1 MKNKA
6 LNHSTWRLLLFALL
20 ILAGFTHA
28 QADVYLIGDNVGWEN
43 SSGQMSTTDNTN
55 YYLYN
60 QQFNDGQN
68 FRFNSQN
75 SWQGTNYGAENN
87 GWWFTTAMVGTGDG
101 RTAVYANS
109 SGENNFVWK
118 GGNGKYNVCFNINDK
133 KVTITP
139 ADLYF
144 IGDPVA
150 GGWNTGTQMNTTDH
164 YVFTLSNVT
173 LTNGNYYRFCS
184 SGNSNSA
191 YQITTNNDS
200 HYWINN
206 DMLNQTKPLKYF
218 DGAPSANFYF
228 NSTTGLY
235 DIVVDLHQNW
245 VKISPK
251 IDFSN
256 LYVLGA
262 INSQSWHA
270 NEGTLMTKNGDNYT
284 LTNVYL
290 KNGAKFSFTTAL
302 GASADDWDSIKGS
315 RIGSN
320 ATSGDNPAWWIN
332 SDMIGTAQNAMGTM
346 GTHYDFYFN
355 AESGYYDMEVNL
367 VNGTIKISAPSYPI
381 VYVFD
386 SANPFLYA
394 KQGDTELNG
403 SGHGNNMGNF
413 RQIGNVEWYTWTS
426 TVASSAS
433 NPINIT
439 LRHINIEKTG
449 ISMTGNDLYFIWNEE
464 TKTYTQIDKAEAEK
478 LRSITVSVRRDSDT
492 EDAPSL
498 RAVGTETS
506 EIPFVGEFP
515 YTNYSYG
522 SVWWKKTLVV
532 YETVN
537 LTITGPSSKPYT
549 ANFNNVG
556 EDVFYKY
563 SNGTLVL
570 LDHDDLYREGK
581 NKGVTIHLAIKG
593 MVTDP
598 STTDIYTWGVNTHQG
613 EPNYGQTVEVPSV
626 KSNDTFTTADGLT
639 WMTWTVEP
647 TIVSANFRVNGV
659 DVKGGTQETDHSKIA
674 IYRKSGIVWYII
686 ESDGTIVD
694 LTRQEEGYEVQ
705 TPDCAAMMGDH
716 HYVYYT
722 DVKHWGDDN
731 VYCYLWRNDEADI
744 PASHWP
750 GVKMTKVGYDDGNP
764 VYALDL
770 TELGFTDSN
779 LPDGIIFNDGIT
791 DDSSP
796 DKRQTSDIV
805 FADYACYDY
814 LGSLYAGNTLAGLI
828 QYGVLEGPEYR
839 VFNDLLAIYF
849 DPIEN
854 ALYARDYNLFVNK
867 SINNRH
873 YDDNGVERLK
883 VDLVATESNLMESR
897 GGTYDQSNWVKIV
910 GVNNEIKTKLS
921 QLAPETVGGTTTF
934 NIIPGE
940 TLDGQIT
947 RNGNPEFIAKE
958 ITKSGT
964 ATFNLNTYITCNF
977 IDQYINPSA
986 AGSLVPSKNFKWFFT
1001 APKPNEVAYISW
1013 AVWDQESGKFWV
1025 PADDGRHDD
1034 KPSETGEHHN
1044 EWGLSGWLNVDWSL
1058 YNPGTDQNGHMPS
1071 FLNDDANNHQAFQF
1085 PAIIK
1090 LTSDLE
1096 SAPSGAPRRV
1106 SGPATGNPLTPY
1118 TQTNGLTSSY
1128 TIFPI
1133 SINPQTGIITAVNE
1147 AKTEKTVQ
1155 SVTYYNLMGAQSK
1168 SAFDGVNIVIT
1179 RYTDGTSTTTKVLK

>member
-60 QQFNDGQN
+60 QQFNDGQY
-68 FRFNSQN
+68 FRFNSEN
-75 SWQGTNYGAENN
+75 SYKGTNYGAGNKD
-87 GWWFTTAMVGTGDG
+87 WWFTTAMVGTGDG

-109 SGENNFVWK
+109 SGDNNFIWK

-144 IGDPVA
+144 IGDPAA
-150 GGWNTGTQMNTTDH
+150 GGWNTGTQMKTTDH

-173 LTNGNYYRFCS
+173 LTKGNYYRFCS

-191 YQITTNNDS
+191 YQITTNNGS

-302 GASADDWDSIKGS
+302 GASADDWSSIENN

-320 ATSGDNPAWWIN
+320 ATGGDNPAWWIN

-346 GTHYDFYFN
+346 GTHYDFFFN

-394 KQGDTELNG
+394 KQGYTELNG

-426 TVASSAS
+426 TVASSES

-464 TKTYTQIDKAEAEK
+464 TKTYTEISKAEAEK

-515 YTNYSYG
+515 YTIYSYG

-556 EDVFYKY
+556 EDVFYEY

-581 NKGVTIHLAIKG
+581 DEGVTIHLAIKG

-598 STTDIYTWGVNTHQG
+598 STTDIYTWGINTHQDD
-613 EPNYGQTVEVPSV
+613 PNYGQTFEVPSV
-626 KSNDTFTTADGLT
+626 KSNDTFTTADGLI

-647 TIVSANFRVNGV
+647 TIVSANFSVNGV
-659 DVKGGTQETDHSKIA
+659 NVKGGSRETDHSKIA
-674 IYRKSGIVWYII
+674 IYRKSGIVWYFI
-686 ESDGTIVD
+686 ESDGTIID

-731 VYCYLWRNDEADI
+731 VYCFLWRNDEADI
-744 PASHWP
+744 PACHWP

-791 DDSSP
+791 DDYSP

-867 SINNRH
+867 SINNRR

-921 QLAPETVGGTTTF
+921 QLAP
-934 NIIPGE
+934 
-940 TLDGQIT
+940 
-947 RNGNPEFIAKE
+947 
-958 ITKSGT
+958 
-964 ATFNLNTYITCNF
+964 
-977 IDQYINPSA
+977 
-986 AGSLVPSKNFKWFFT
+986 
-1001 APKPNEVAYISW
+1001 
-1013 AVWDQESGKFWV
+1013 
-1025 PADDGRHDD
+1025 
-1034 KPSETGEHHN
+1034 
-1044 EWGLSGWLNVDWSL
+1044 
-1058 YNPGTDQNGHMPS
+1058 
-1071 FLNDDANNHQAFQF
+1071 
-1085 PAIIK
+1085 
-1090 LTSDLE
+1090 
-1096 SAPSGAPRRV
+1096 
-1106 SGPATGNPLTPY
+1106 
-1118 TQTNGLTSSY
+1118 
-1128 TIFPI
+1128 
-1133 SINPQTGIITAVNE
+1133 
-1147 AKTEKTVQ
+1147 
-1155 SVTYYNLMGAQSK
+1155 
-1168 SAFDGVNIVIT
+1168 
-1179 RYTDGTSTTTKVLK
+1179 